1 MSNVGKILSL
11 YKKGKISES
20 TIIKMASFKE
30 ELLSF
35 LNEETLEK
43 NAFGPKTDITQKG
56 LKLIYPAAKKK
67 LFGDTAKRILAT
79 AAIYPTLALSNYMIG
94 KGMQSASDAT
104 QEIELKSAF
113 KKMMEYHPQL
123 NTEDPLLVKKY
134 WDSLAKFAP
143 AIASEPL
150 AAGAF
155 IKQALQYEEGIGGP
169 PFPQVEALIKAQ
181 KTYKETHPLNK
192 ENLGEQVLAGSRGA
206 KLLAF
211 GNTSSDD

>member
-1 MSNVGKILSL
+1 VGKILNL
-11 YKKGKISES
+11 YRKGKISEA

-30 ELLSF
+30 ELISF
-35 LNEETLEK
+35 LNEEPLEK
-43 NAFGPKTDITQKG
+43 NAFGSKIDTTQKG
-56 LKLIYPAAKKK
+56 LKLVYPTVKKS
-67 LFGDTAKRILAT
+67 LLGNTAKRILAT
-79 AAIYPTLALSNYMIG
+79 AAIYPTLALSTYMIG
-94 KGMQSASDAT
+94 KGMQSASDAA
-104 QEIELKSAF
+104 QEFELKNAF

-169 PFPQVEALIKAQ
+169 PFPQIEALIKAQ

-192 ENLGEQVLAGSRGA
+192 ENLGEQVLTGSRGA
-206 KLLAF
+206 KLFTF
-211 GNTSSDD
+211 GNSVSDD